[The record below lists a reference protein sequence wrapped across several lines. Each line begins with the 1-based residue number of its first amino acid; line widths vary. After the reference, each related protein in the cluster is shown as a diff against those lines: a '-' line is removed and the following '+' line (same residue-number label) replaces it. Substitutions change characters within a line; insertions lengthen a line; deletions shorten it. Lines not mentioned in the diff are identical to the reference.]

1 MDINYMYI
9 SLILRSA
16 DRSMITIY
24 LAQDGEV
31 VNSFPALSST
41 ILIIAF
47 SSNYGYLAT
56 SAIEGKVRIFQ
67 WPSLIVHID
76 ILYYEPI
83 LVSRYLPL
91 HTFIVCKAGHCL
103 RWIMYYIQAL
113 AWHPYESGLLCIG
126 GGLGDA
132 SLTLWDMNRLSTP
145 TYRDVRFQGIVK
157 NMLWNKHSGELVV
170 HWSYAERHNDTCTAI
185 PVLASLDR
193 IVDEVPLDKEMRINA
208 IMWNSD
214 QTQLGT
220 WESSRLFYY
229 SMKLWNRNWIC
240 DKCHVY

>member
-47 SSNYGYLAT
+47 SSNYAYLAT

-103 RWIMYYIQAL
+103 R
-113 AWHPYESGLLCIG
+113 
-126 GGLGDA
+126 
-132 SLTLWDMNRLSTP
+132 
-145 TYRDVRFQGIVK
+145 
-157 NMLWNKHSGELVV
+157 
-170 HWSYAERHNDTCTAI
+170 
-185 PVLASLDR
+185 
-193 IVDEVPLDKEMRINA
+193 
-208 IMWNSD
+208 
-214 QTQLGT
+214 
-220 WESSRLFYY
+220 
-229 SMKLWNRNWIC
+229 
-240 DKCHVY
+240 